1 MKDKSLNTIRS
12 AFLSFFEKKEHL
24 ILPSFSLIPENDPSI
39 LLINAGMAPL
49 KPAFTG
55 AEVPPCRRIA
65 TAQKCIRT
73 PDIER
78 VGKTARHGTF
88 FEMLGNFSFGDYF
101 KEEAIAWGWEFSTE
115 VLGLDP
121 ERIYVTVHI
130 EDDEAEQIW
139 LKVGVPKERIYKFDK
154 SNFWELGLG
163 PCGPC
168 SEMFYDRGEVY
179 GCQEPDCAPG
189 CECDRFVEYW
199 NLVFTQFDKQEDGSY
214 ITLKSKNID
223 TGAGLERIA
232 TIVQNVNNLFE
243 VDTIRSILD
252 TASRVTGT
260 AYGASERGDVAL
272 RVITDHVRSSMMM
285 IGDGIRPSNEGRGY
299 VLRRLIRRASR
310 HGRLLGIDRP
320 FLEPIMRA
328 AILESCEHYQEL
340 ADADKIVKVLNN
352 EEARFDRTLTAGL
365 EQLQKACDE
374 QRRQGSAVL
383 PGKTAFLL
391 HDTFGFPIELTTE
404 IASEYGIDVDHE
416 NFKEAMRRQ
425 QSRARHD
432 FLEKSSTTGWGNMA
446 LPSDVRAMPA
456 TVFTGYDTL
465 TDTTKLCA
473 ILLWSEEDH
482 AFDLLEETIE
492 DGEYVFIFD
501 RTPLYPEGG
510 GQTGDTGTIVQGD
523 ARADV
528 HRTEKSGDGHIMH
541 HVRVITGVFS
551 VNRSAEISCNE
562 DQRLST
568 ARNHTATHLLHASLQ
583 KVLGDDA
590 TQRGS
595 YVSQDRLR
603 FDFLHD
609 GPLTDAQFED
619 IEQRVNRVIIN
630 DLPVTTEIM
639 ALQQA
644 KKLGVTALFGEKYDD
659 EVRVVSCG
667 TFSRELCGGTHLKR
681 TSNVLLFTI
690 LSESGIAAGVRR
702 IEAVTGERA
711 IAVAQDGAKLIKT
724 LSERLNTTPND
735 LFDKVEALQDKAAD
749 LEEQV
754 SILTR
759 EKLSGAVDQLKSN
772 EEIIGDYRCIFAVLP
787 NADAPALRNAGD
799 RLRDRLGDMAI
810 VVLAGTTSDKVL
822 WLVMT
827 GKETVKTGLKAG
839 DLVRLAAKQ
848 TGGGGGGRPDMAQAG
863 GRDVSRVAE
872 AMDALRDLVRQHS
885 S

>member
-12 AFLSFFEKKEHL
+12 AFLSFFQKKGHL

-55 AEVPPCRRIA
+55 AEIPPCRRIA

-101 KEEAIAWGWEFSTE
+101 KEEAITWGWEFSTE
-115 VLGLDP
+115 VLGFDP

-130 EDDEAEQIW
+130 EDDESEQLW
-139 LKVGVPKERIYKFDK
+139 LKVGVPKERISKFDK

-168 SEMFYDRGEVY
+168 SEMFYDRGEAY
-179 GCQEPDCAPG
+179 GCQQPNCAPG

-199 NLVFTQFDKQEDGSY
+199 NLVFTQFDKQEDGTY
-214 ITLKSKNID
+214 KPLKSKNID

-232 TIVQNVNNLFE
+232 TIVQGVNNLFE

-252 TASRVTGT
+252 AASQATGT

-320 FLEPIMRA
+320 FLEPIMRT

-340 ADADKIVKVLNN
+340 SEADKIIKVLNN
-352 EEARFDRTLTAGL
+352 EEVRFDRTLTAGL

-374 QRRQGSAVL
+374 QRRQGSNIL
-383 PGKTAFLL
+383 PGETAFLL

-404 IASEYGIDVDHE
+404 IASEYGMDVDHE

-432 FLEKSSTTGWGNMA
+432 FLEKSAAGWGNMS
-446 LPSDVRAMPA
+446 LPSDVRAMPV
-456 TVFTGYDTL
+456 TLFTGYETL
-465 TDTTKLCA
+465 TDTAQLIA
-473 ILLWSEEDH
+473 ILRWSEEDH

-492 DGEYVFIFD
+492 DSEYVFIFD
-501 RTPLYPEGG
+501 RTPLYAEGG

-523 ARADV
+523 SRADV
-528 HRTEKSGDGHIMH
+528 HHTEKSGDGHIMH
-541 HVRVITGVFS
+541 HVRVISGVFS
-551 VNRSAEISCNE
+551 VNQSAKISCNE
-562 DQRLST
+562 DQRRST
-568 ARNHTATHLLHASLQ
+568 ARNHTATHLLHKSLQ
-583 KVLGDDA
+583 QILGEEA

-609 GPLTDAQFED
+609 GPLTDTQLQD
-619 IEQRVNRVIIN
+619 IEQRVNHVIID
-630 DLPVTTEIM
+630 DLPVTAEIM
-639 ALQQA
+639 PLHQA
-644 KKLGVTALFGEKYDD
+644 KKLGVTALFGEKYGD

-667 TFSRELCGGTHLKR
+667 TFSRELCGGTHLQR
-681 TSNVLLFTI
+681 TSNILLFTI

-711 IAVAQDGAKLIKT
+711 IEFARDGAKLIKT

-735 LFDKVEALQDKAAD
+735 LFDKVKTLQEKAGN

-754 SILTR
+754 SALTR
-759 EKLSGAVDQLKSN
+759 EKLSNALDQLESN
-772 EEIIGDYRCIFAVLP
+772 EEVIGVYRCIFAILP
-787 NADAPALRNAGD
+787 DADAPALRNAGD
-799 RLRDRLGDMAI
+799 RLRDRLGDMAV
-810 VVLAGTTSDKVL
+810 VVLAGTSHDKVL

-863 GRDVSRVAE
+863 GRDVSRVGK
-872 AMDALRDLVRQHS
+872 AMNALRDLIRQHS